1 MSKRNKVFLGVGGGV
16 LLIVLVMV
24 SASAKRD
31 KGIEV
36 RFETVGRR
44 DLVAAVTASGKIQ
57 PKKKVD
63 ISADITGR
71 ITRIAVREGDLVQKG
86 QFLLQIDPTIY
97 QANLQRAQAAMSSA
111 EAGAVQARASR
122 DQAQRALQR
131 TKELREQNPNLI
143 SQEQLEQA
151 QTAFDIAE
159 ANLTAAQHLVEQS
172 RAGLQESRDQLAKTH
187 LVAPMAGR
195 VTRLAVEEGEV
206 AVPGTFSRET
216 GLLLTISDLSVIQT
230 KVQVDETDVVR
241 LHMGDS
247 VDVTIDAF
255 PDTTFIG
262 RVTKVSN
269 SAILTAAS
277 AAAGQSDRAV
287 DYEVEITLSNP
298 PAEVRPDLSAT
309 ARIITDTRKQALSI
323 PIIALTVRENT
334 PISTEQRS
342 GGRGT
347 AQAAT
352 PRPAAAD
359 TGKRGAANKKE
370 TEGVFLVHNGI
381 ATFHAVKVGIAGE
394 EHFEVVEGVHQG
406 DTIVAG
412 PYQAIRDLKEGARV
426 RPSKESSDTTARRR
440 S

>member
-1 MSKRNKVFLGVGGGV
+1 MSKRNKVLLGGGGAV
-16 LLIVLVMV
+16 LLIILVMV
-24 SASAKRD
+24 SASAKGE

-36 RFETVGRR
+36 RFEQVGRR

-71 ITRIAVREGDLVQKG
+71 ITRIGVREGDFVQKG

-97 QANLQRAQAAMSSA
+97 QANMQRAQAAMSQA
-111 EAGAVQARASR
+111 EAGAVQARATR
-122 DQAQRALQR
+122 DQSERALTR

-151 QTAFDIAE
+151 QTASDIAE
-159 ANLTAAQHLVEQS
+159 ANLTASQHLVEQS
-172 RAGLQESRDQLAKTH
+172 RAGLREARDQLAKTH
-187 LVAPMAGR
+187 LVAPMPGR

-230 KVQVDETDVVR
+230 EVQVDETDVVR

-247 VDVTIDAF
+247 VEVTIDAF
-255 PDTTFIG
+255 PDTTFVG

-277 AAAGQSDRAV
+277 AVGGSQSDRAV
-287 DYEVEITLSNP
+287 DYEVEITLVNP

-309 ARIITDTRKQALSI
+309 ARIVTDTRKQALAI

-334 PISTEQRS
+334 PISTEQRPA
-342 GGRGT
+342 RGT
-347 AQAAT
+347 AEAAT
-352 PRPAAAD
+352 PRD
-359 TGKRGAANKKE
+359 TSHRGAQGANKKE
-370 TEGVFLVHNGI
+370 TEGVFLIHSGV
-381 ATFHAVKVGIAGE
+381 ATFHPVKVGIAGE

-426 RPSKESSDTTARRR
+426 RPSRESGDTTGRRR